1 MLVGVKKEDLY
12 REFYE
17 YISDPQ
23 TRDAFQFFVGVAATS
38 SNYDCEIG
46 HHGVIRRFSFKN
58 ERGEMPYEFSIAKK
72 WLNFYFRNHAVRS
85 GGSQLKQWLQSNFP
99 TDFNGYP
106 NSGNE
111 WTLRI
116 KSIQDIQLLQ
126 SPIDF

>member
-1 MLVGVKKEDLY
+1 MLVGVKNEDLY
-12 REFYE
+12 QEFYE

-23 TRDAFQFFVGVAATS
+23 TRDAFQFFVKVAATS
-38 SNYDCEIG
+38 SKYDCEMG
-46 HHGVIRRFSFKN
+46 YKGVVKQLTFKN
-58 ERGEMPYEFSIAKK
+58 GRGEIPYAFIIAKK

-99 TDFNGYP
+99 TDFDGNP

-111 WTLRI
+111 WTLKI

-126 SPIDF
+126 SRIDF